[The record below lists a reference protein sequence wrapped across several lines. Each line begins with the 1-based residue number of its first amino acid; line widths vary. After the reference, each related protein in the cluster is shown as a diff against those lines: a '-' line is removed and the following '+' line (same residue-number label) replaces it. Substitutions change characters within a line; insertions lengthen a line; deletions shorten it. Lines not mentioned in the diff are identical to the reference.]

1 MRVKLDY
8 NDLMERVTGVLCEG
22 ESEIDENTYGILIG
36 LQLLESHIKQIAERA
51 VELKDDVLIGLLCD
65 LCVLKVRD
73 EK

>member
-8 NDLMERVTGVLCEG
+8 NEIVERITGVLCEG

-36 LQLLESHIKQIAERA
+36 LQLLTSYIKQIAERA

-73 EK
+73 EE